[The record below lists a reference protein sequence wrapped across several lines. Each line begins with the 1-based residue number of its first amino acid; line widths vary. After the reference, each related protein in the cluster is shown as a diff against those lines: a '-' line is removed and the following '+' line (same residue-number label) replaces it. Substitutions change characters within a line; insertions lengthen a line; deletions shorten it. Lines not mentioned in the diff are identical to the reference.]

1 MQFTKWEY
9 QNLALAAIAQSATL
23 VNNLAVS
30 GSADPSAIAVCVDP
44 LFDFSPASVE
54 SMFPNPIQ
62 LSPGLRCLQE
72 IFSSDKEL
80 RNPEVIRYLLGIL
93 ALRQKIMSDRAMQE
107 KLQALLQQVTPL
119 ASFDEVDNDG
129 SQQRFFEQVAGVY
142 QETISTYPFRI
153 NVKGDLQFLRNENVA
168 NRVRTLLLAGIRW
181 AVFWYQI
188 GGRRW
193 HLVLYRKKIDQTVG
207 DIRRNLLNSVQD

>member
-1 MQFTKWEY
+1 MQFNKWEY

-23 VNNLAVS
+23 VNNLAVR
-30 GSADPSAIAVCVDP
+30 GSADPAAVAVCVDP
-44 LFDFSPASVE
+44 LFNFSPASVE
-54 SMFPNPIQ
+54 DMFPNPSR
-62 LSPGLRCLQE
+62 LSPGLRSLQE
-72 IFSSDKEL
+72 IFSSDKEQ

-93 ALRQKIMSDRAMQE
+93 ALRQKLMSDRAMQE
-107 KLQALLQQVTPL
+107 KLQSRLRQITPL
-119 ASFDEVDNDG
+119 ASFDEADDEG
-129 SQQRFFEQVAGVY
+129 AQQRFFEQVAGVY

-153 NVKGDLQFLRNENVA
+153 NVTGDLEFLRNEKVA

-207 DIRRNLLNSVQD
+207 DIRRNLLNSIQD